1 MHINKT
7 NIIKLPQI
15 YSHPDKRVPEGLGPQ
30 DMVIQPWKVS
40 AHCVGSFIQLKVKK
54 KKILQGPSSRF
65 QFYIYIFKKNY
76 RHNS

>member
-30 DMVIQPWKVS
+30 DMVIQLWKVS

-54 KKILQGPSSRF
+54 KKKYSRDPALDF
-65 QFYIYIFKKNY
+65 NFIYIYI
-76 RHNS
+76 